1 LTHSVYCGAVVSAF
15 ITVHLTAKKWHLLRF
30 LGWSMSRR
38 LVRIQAG
45 GDTGLVMRNIV
56 AARAGETLFLS
67 ICPVL
72 ICLLLKFQGCA

>member
-1 LTHSVYCGAVVSAF
+1 
-15 ITVHLTAKKWHLLRF
+15 
-30 LGWSMSRR
+30 MSRR

-67 ICPVL
+67 ICLVL